1 MDRPHGICVGPDGA
15 VYIGDTN
22 NHRVRRVTAAK
33 P

>member
-15 VYIGDTN
+15 VYVGDTL
-22 NHRVRRVTAAK
+22 NHRVRKVT